1 MRLTIIGCGD
11 AFGAGGQL
19 QTSFHVTS
27 NNTTFLI
34 DCGVT
39 TLIGMNRLG
48 LATNDVDMVCV
59 SHLHGDHF
67 GGLPFLVLDGQ
78 FSRRTTPLV
87 VAGPPGVR
95 DRVERTMEVLFP
107 GSSQVQRRF
116 AVEYVELQERAPVT
130 VVGATVTG
138 FPVVHASGA
147 PPFALRVQY
156 GGRTIVY
163 SGDTQWTETLIE
175 AARDADCF
183 VCEAYTFDRVL
194 PFHLDY
200 ATVRAHPVGL
210 RSPDGEQLITAACPP
225 AFPSMAEAVRTI
237 VDAKFGKD
245 GVYTDRDVFARIYRE
260 DYGQRYLTEAGE
272 YDDRVVECARDV
284 CAYVLRTH
292 GRFPA
297 HTDAIHV
304 PGVWLQVHHVEN
316 EYYERFFTN
325 GLTDAHRTHAGAWG
339 H

>member
-1 MRLTIIGCGD
+1 MSVTLTVLGSGD
-11 AFGAGGQL
+11 AFGSGGRF
-19 QTSFHVTS
+19 QTCLALRGGPATV
-27 NNTTFLI
+27 LL
-34 DCGVT
+34 DCGASS
-39 TLIGMNRLG
+39 LIAMKRFGVPP
-48 LATNDVDMVCV
+48 NDVAAVVV

-200 ATVRAHPVGL
+200 ATVRAHAARVGARRVL
-210 RSPDGEQLITAACPP
+210 LTHMG
-225 AFPSMAEAVRTI
+225 PSMLDRQSEA
-237 VDAKFGKD
+237 AF
-245 GVYTDRDVFARIYRE
+245 
-260 DYGQRYLTEAGE
+260 
-272 YDDRVVECARDV
+272 ECAGDGL
-284 CAYVLRTH
+284 VLT
-292 GRFPA
+292 
-297 HTDAIHV
+297 
-304 PGVWLQVHHVEN
+304 L
-316 EYYERFFTN
+316 
-325 GLTDAHRTHAGAWG
+325 
-339 H
+339 